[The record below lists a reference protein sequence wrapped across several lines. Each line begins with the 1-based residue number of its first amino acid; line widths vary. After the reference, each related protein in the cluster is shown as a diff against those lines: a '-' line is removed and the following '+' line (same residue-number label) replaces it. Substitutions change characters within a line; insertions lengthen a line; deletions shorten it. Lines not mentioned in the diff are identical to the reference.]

1 MTLYLI
7 MMGVQGSGK
16 GTQAGIIRD
25 AYNLVHVSTGDLFRA
40 LKHREDEFAKKIQ
53 SIMAAGQLVSDED
66 TNELL
71 RQHLETADLK
81 NGVILDG
88 YPRTTAQA
96 EWLAQYLHSKGEK
109 LTAVIA
115 LELDPY
121 SAFKRSFGRLMHPQD
136 STKTWNIYYNADG
149 LEYEWVKS
157 DGNLFP
163 PRLSGKISATSDSL
177 TRRPD
182 DASADAVLKRI
193 DTYLETTAPLVAY
206 YQSKGIL
213 KTIDAD
219 RPIEVVTAEIKSA
232 IDG

>member
-1 MTLYLI
+1 

-25 AYNLVHVSTGDLFRA
+25 AYNLVHISTGDLFRA

-53 SIMAAGQLVSDED
+53 AIMASGQLVSDED

-71 RQHLETADLK
+71 RQHLESIDLK

-96 EWLAQYLHSKGEK
+96 EWLETYLQSKGQK

-121 SAFKRSFGRLMHPQD
+121 IAFKRSFGRLIHPQD
-136 STKTWNIYYNADG
+136 STKAWNIYYNTDG

-163 PRLSGKISATSDSL
+163 PRLSGKTSETGEAL

-193 DTYLETTAPLVAY
+193 DTYLATTAPLVAY

-213 KTIDAD
+213 TTINAD
-219 RPIEVVTAEIKSA
+219 RPIEAVTAEMKSV